1 MGVCAACCSVLQRV
15 AVRDGGL
22 ERSVLQFVAVC
33 CGGRWVG
40 LMQFVAACR
49 TELQRVGDGWVSV
62 HKLIEYSCDKTNP
75 SGVLQCVAVCC
86 CMSLCAAV

>member
-49 TELQRVGDGWVSV
+49 TELQRVGDERYRC
-62 HKLIEYSCDKTNP
+62 IN
-75 SGVLQCVAVCC
+75 
-86 CMSLCAAV
+86 SLNIHAI